1 MKPSISSKYFSLFM
15 IMIIIIII
23 TILLFHDYSN
33 AMFTLNKK
41 EGFTNKI
48 RETYR
53 PYIRN
58 LRLLLSNQYNKIKN
72 NFATII
78 RKFGLI

>member
-1 MKPSISSKYFSLFM
+1 MKPTNSSKYYYSLFM
-15 IMIIIIII
+15 IMIMIII
-23 TILLFHDYSN
+23 TILFFHDYSN
-33 AMFTLNKK
+33 TMFVLNKK

-72 NFATII
+72 NFTTII

>member
-1 MKPSISSKYFSLFM
+1 
-15 IMIIIIII
+15 MIIMIII

>member
-1 MKPSISSKYFSLFM
+1 MFM
-15 IMIIIIII
+15 
-23 TILLFHDYSN
+23 
-33 AMFTLNKK
+33 LNKK

-58 LRLLLSNQYNKIKN
+58 LRLLLSDQYNKIKN